1 MTPPDQIWN
10 DLPWIRDDQNAGT
23 QEEGDVLSA
32 ASALADRLETDDPL
46 EIMLGGV
53 TGRRRIMVSESLKG
67 TGRAKQIL
75 AITVHEDVRGLKEA
89 RTGGDPA
96 MRSLAASLLRRA
108 VDAPAAP
115 GAWGHDPV
123 ALYAGA
129 VTAHAEEQM
138 CEIGMRVSVRLP
150 TPILPGLGTYEN
162 AGRGRIAVLLPTTI
176 GGAVFLTM
184 TDGLI
189 SLNENGMSLKLGPF
203 DAMERMRL
211 AVAAQDLPTGKATFA

>member
-10 DLPWIRDDQNAGT
+10 DLPWIRDDQKAGT
-23 QEEGDVLSA
+23 QEEGDVLAA
-32 ASALADRLETDDPL
+32 ASTLADRLETDDPL

-53 TGRRRIMVSESLKG
+53 TGRRRIMVSESLKD
-67 TGRAKQIL
+67 TGPAKQIL

-115 GAWGHDPV
+115 GAWRHDPV

-129 VTAHAEEQM
+129 VAAHAEEQM
-138 CEIGMRVSVRLP
+138 CEVGMRVSVRLP
-150 TPILPGLGTYEN
+150 TPLLPGLGTYEG
-162 AGRGRIAVLLPTTI
+162 AGRGRIAVPLPTTI

-184 TDGLI
+184 TDGMI

-203 DAMERMRL
+203 DPMERMRL
-211 AVAAQDLPTGKATFA
+211 AVAAGDLSTGTATFA

>member
-10 DLPWIRDDQNAGT
+10 DLPWLRDDEDTGT
-23 QEEGDVLSA
+23 QKEMDVLDA
-32 ASALADRLETDDPL
+32 ARALVDRLASDDPL

-53 TGRRRIMVSESLKG
+53 TGRRTIMVSEALKG

-89 RTGGDPA
+89 RAGGDPA
-96 MRSLAASLLRRA
+96 MRSLTASLLRRA
-108 VDAPAAP
+108 ADAPTGP
-115 GAWGHDPV
+115 GGWAHDPV

-129 VTAHAEEQM
+129 VTAGTEEQL
-138 CEIGMRVSVRLP
+138 CEIGVRVNLRLP
-150 TPILPGLGTYEN
+150 TPLLPGLGTYEVG
-162 AGRGRIAVLLPTTI
+162 GRGRIAVPLPTTI

-211 AVAAQDLPTGKATFA
+211 AVAAKKLSTGKATFA